1 MRRRLAPGMPSVPV
15 PAQALALA
23 LALALVLGA
32 GACALACAVRAAWA
46 DEGPVPIYQTL
57 DELEGKSF
65 AYVNGSVYDKYIQ
78 AAIPGTSESFFPTLT
93 DAVTAVETGKVDAA
107 VQRSYACELAV
118 NRRGGTVALMDE
130 TVKDMQ
136 ECYFFPKGS
145 ALRQPFD
152 EQVRRFWEDGT
163 IDELTRKWASADDSI
178 KTLPAQDWDAPNGTL
193 RFVTTGQLEPF
204 SYLGAGGKATG
215 YDVDLALLICRELGY
230 RLSIQMIGMDGI
242 VAGVQS
248 GKADFGGTLTYTDER
263 AQAVDFSESVMPV
276 FVSIIVKARPAEGAA
291 ATDAGG
297 GLLRGISESL
307 RKTFVVEQRYKLILS
322 GWGVTVLISVCSG
335 VLGVLLALATVVLR
349 SSGRSWAGT
358 LVDGYQAI
366 LGGIPIAVV
375 LMLLYYVVF
384 GSIDV
389 GGEVVSIIAFTLSF
403 GATAGATMWTGVRSI
418 DKVQTETGLLLGY
431 SRADVFRKIVL
442 PQAALR
448 FLPQLSSQLVSLV
461 KETSVVGFI
470 AVQDL
475 TRAGDLIRSRTMEA
489 FFPLVAIAI
498 IYFGLCRFL
507 AWGLRK
513 VVNRY
518 MVENRPRVIKGV
530 KL

>member
-1 MRRRLAPGMPSVPV
+1 MKRRLALGTVLS
-15 PAQALALA
+15 
-23 LALALVLGA
+23 LVLVLCACVCVLA
-32 GACALACAVRAAWA
+32 GVVRTAWA
-46 DEGPVPIYQTL
+46 DTDPVPIYQTL

-65 AYVNGSVYDKYIQ
+65 AYVNGSVYDKYIM
-78 AAIPGTSESFFPTLT
+78 ATIPNTSERFFPTLT
-93 DAVTAVETGKVDAA
+93 DAVTAVETGKVDGA
-107 VQRSYACELAV
+107 VQRSYACQLAV
-118 NRRGGTVALMDE
+118 NRRGGTVALLPE

-145 ALRQPFD
+145 ALRKPFD

-163 IDELTRKWASADDSI
+163 IDELTKKWASADDSV
-178 KTLPAQDWDAPNGTL
+178 KTLPEQVWDAPNGTL

-204 SYLGAGGKATG
+204 SYLGNGGSATG
-215 YDVDLALLICRELGY
+215 YDVDLALMICKELGY
-230 RLSIQMIGMDGI
+230 RLDIQMIGMDGI

-248 GKADFGGTLTYTDER
+248 GKADFGGTLTYTEER

-276 FVSIIVKARPAEGAA
+276 YVSIIVKAKPAEGAA
-291 ATDAGG
+291 GTSAGQGG
-297 GLLRGISESL
+297 GFLAGIAESL
-307 RKTFVVEQRYKLILS
+307 RKTFVVENRYQLILS
-322 GWGVTVLISVCSG
+322 GWFVTVLISVCSG
-335 VLGVLLALATVVLR
+335 VLGILLALVTVVLR
-349 SSGRSWAGT
+349 SSGKAWAGA
-358 LVDGYQAI
+358 LVNGYQAI

-384 GSIDV
+384 GAIDV
-389 GGEVVSIIAFTLSF
+389 AGEVVSIIAFTLSF
-403 GATAGATMWTGVRSI
+403 GATAGATMWTGVMSI
-418 DKVQTETGLLLGY
+418 DKVQTENGLLLGY
-431 SRADVFRKIVL
+431 SPGQVFRKIVL
-442 PQAALR
+442 PQASLR
-448 FLPQLSSQLVSLV
+448 FMPQLTGQLVSLV

-498 IYFGLCRFL
+498 IYFALCRFL

-513 VVNRY
+513 AMNRY
-518 MVENRPRVIKGV
+518 QVQNRPRVIKGV

>member
-1 MRRRLAPGMPSVPV
+1 MKRRLALGAMSS
-15 PAQALALA
+15 LALA
-23 LALALVLGA
+23 LC
-32 GACALACAVRAAWA
+32 ACACVLACVVRSAWA
-46 DEGPVPIYQTL
+46 DADPVPIYQTR

-145 ALRQPFD
+145 TLRQPFD

-163 IDELTRKWASADDSI
+163 IDELTKKWASADDSI

-215 YDVDLALLICRELGY
+215 YDVDLALLICKELGY

-248 GKADFGGTLTYTDER
+248 GKADFGGTLTYTEER

-276 FVSIIVKARPAEGAA
+276 YVSIIVKAKPAEGAA
-291 ATDAGG
+291 GAVDGQDKGLFAG
-297 GLLRGISESL
+297 IAESL
-307 RKTFVVEQRYKLILS
+307 RKTFVVENRYQLILG
-322 GWGVTVLISVCSG
+322 GWFVTVLISVCSG
-335 VLGVLLALATVVLR
+335 VLGILLALVTVVLR
-349 SSGRSWAGT
+349 SSGKAWAGA
-358 LVDGYQAI
+358 LVNGYQAI

>member
-1 MRRRLAPGMPSVPV
+1 MRKRLVTS
-15 PAQALALA
+15 AL
-23 LALALVLGA
+23 LVLA
-32 GACALACAVRAAWA
+32 IALCACIWVMRVAWA
-46 DEGPVPIYQTL
+46 NAEAMPAYQTL

-78 AAIPGTSESFFPTLT
+78 EKIPNTSESFFPTLT
-93 DAVTAVETGKVDAA
+93 DAVTAVESGKVDAA
-107 VQRSYACELAV
+107 VQRSYACQLAV
-118 NRRGGTVALMDE
+118 NRRNGTVALLPQ

-145 ALRQPFD
+145 ELRQSFD
-152 EQVRRFWEDGT
+152 EQVKRFWEDGT
-163 IDELTRKWASADDSI
+163 IDELTKKWASADDSI
-178 KTLPAQDWDAPNGTL
+178 KTLPEQDWDAPNGTL

-204 SYLGAGGKATG
+204 SYLGIGDSATG
-215 YDVDLALLICRELGY
+215 YDVDLALLICKELGY
-230 RLSIQMIGMDGI
+230 KLDIQMIGMDGI

-263 AQAVDFSESVMPV
+263 AKAVDFSESVMPV
-276 FVSIIVKARPAEGAA
+276 YVSIIVKAKPTEGDTA
-291 ATDAGG
+291 ATSAGDGTDG
-297 GLLRGISESL
+297 GLLSGMFESFN
-307 RKTFVVEQRYKLILS
+307 KTFITENRWQLILS
-322 GWGVTVLISVCSG
+322 GLGVTILISVCSG
-335 VLGVLLALATVVLR
+335 VLGVLLAFLTVVVR
-349 SSGRSWAGT
+349 NSGKSWAGT
-358 LVDGYQAI
+358 FVNGYHAI
-366 LGGIPIAVV
+366 LGGMPIAVV

-384 GSIDV
+384 GAIDV

-403 GATAGATMWTGVRSI
+403 GATAGATMWTGVQSI
-418 DKVQTETGLLLGY
+418 DAVQTESGLILGY
-431 SRADVFRKIVL
+431 TRPEVFRKIVF

-489 FFPLVAIAI
+489 FFPLVAIAL
-498 IYFGLCRFL
+498 IYFALCRLL
-507 AWGLRK
+507 AWGLGK
-513 VVNRY
+513 FVNRY
-518 MVENRPRVIKGV
+518 MVQNRPRVIKGV

>member
-1 MRRRLAPGMPSVPV
+1 MRRRLTVGVLSVLV
-15 PAQALALA
+15 LALC
-23 LALALVLGA
+23 
-32 GACALACAVRAAWA
+32 ACVWVVRTARA
-46 DEGPVPIYQTL
+46 DSEVVPIYQTL

-78 AAIPGTSESFFPTLT
+78 EKIPNTSESFFPTLT

-118 NRRGGTVALMDE
+118 NRRNGTVALLPQ

-145 ALRQPFD
+145 ELRGPFD
-152 EQVRRFWEDGT
+152 EQIKRFWEDGT
-163 IDELTRKWASADDSI
+163 IDQLTEKWASADDSI

-193 RFVTTGQLEPF
+193 KFVTTGQLEPF
-204 SYLGAGGKATG
+204 SYLGVGDSATG
-215 YDVDLALLICRELGY
+215 YDVDLALLVCKELGY
-230 RLSIQMIGMDGI
+230 KLDIQMIGMDGI

-276 FVSIIVKARPAEGAA
+276 YVSIIVKAKPAEGAA
-291 ATDAGG
+291 ATTSTSDGQDG
-297 GLLRGISESL
+297 GLLAGIGESFH
-307 RKTFVVEQRYKLILS
+307 KTFITENRWQLILS
-322 GWGVTVLISVCSG
+322 GLGITILISVCSG
-335 VLGVLLALATVVLR
+335 VLGILLAFLTVVLR
-349 SSGRSWAGT
+349 NSGKSWAGK
-358 LVDGYQAI
+358 LVNGYHAI

-384 GSIDV
+384 GAIDL

-403 GATAGATMWTGVRSI
+403 GATAGATMWTGVQSI
-418 DKVQTETGLLLGY
+418 DKVQTESGLILGY
-431 SRADVFRKIVL
+431 THADVFRKIVF

-489 FFPLVAIAI
+489 FFPLVAIAL

-507 AWGLRK
+507 AWALGKLTS
-513 VVNRY
+513 RY
-518 MVENRPRVIKGV
+518 MVQNRPRVIKGV

>member
-1 MRRRLAPGMPSVPV
+1 MKRRLALRALLTLP
-15 PAQALALA
+15 LALCIC
-23 LALALVLGA
+23 
-32 GACALACAVRAAWA
+32 ACVLACVVRDGWA
-46 DEGPVPIYQTL
+46 DAEPTPIYQTL

-78 AAIPGTSESFFPTLT
+78 AKIPGTSERFFPTLT
-93 DAVTAVETGKVDAA
+93 DAVTAVEMGKVDAA
-107 VQRSYACELAV
+107 VQRSYACQLAV

-145 ALRQPFD
+145 TLRQAFD

-163 IDELTRKWASADDSI
+163 IDELTKKWASADDSI

-193 RFVTTGQLEPF
+193 KFVTTGQLEPF
-204 SYLGAGGKATG
+204 SYLGAHGSATG
-215 YDVDLALLICRELGY
+215 YDVDLALLICKELGY

-276 FVSIIVKARPAEGAA
+276 YVSVIVKAEPVGGSV
-291 ATDAGG
+291 TDSDG
-297 GLLRGISESL
+297 GLLSGIAESL
-307 RKTFVVEQRYKLILS
+307 RKTFVTENRWQLILS

-335 VLGVLLALATVVLR
+335 VLGLLLALLTVILR
-349 SSGRSWAGT
+349 SSGKSWAET
-358 LVDGYQAI
+358 LVNGYQSI

-384 GSIDV
+384 GAIDLA
-389 GGEVVSIIAFTLSF
+389 GEVVSIIAFTLSF
-403 GATAGATMWTGVRSI
+403 GATAGATMWTGIRSI
-418 DKVQTETGLLLGY
+418 DAVQTESGLLLGY
-431 SRADVFRKIVL
+431 TPGEVFRKIVL

-448 FLPQLSSQLVSLV
+448 FLPQLTSQLVSLV

-489 FFPLVAIAI
+489 FFPLVAIAL
-498 IYFGLCRFL
+498 IYYGLCRL
-507 AWGLRK
+507 VAWLLRK
-513 VVNRY
+513 LVNRY
-518 MVENRPRVIKGV
+518 MVQNRPRVIKGV